1 MTPQMD
7 FKHFTTLYEYGVRYM
22 NPFAY
27 SLSPRGQYLW
37 QYLGDIAPGC
47 LQHLGAFRGVRYDRS
62 LEPKLLSHLEA
73 HWDSAVLPYMV
84 P

>member
-1 MTPQMD
+1 MD
-7 FKHFTTLYEYGVRYM
+7 FQHFTTLYEYGVRYV

-47 LQHLGAFRGVRYDRS
+47 LEKLEDFCAVRYDRS
-62 LEPKLLSHLEA
+62 LEVPLLQHLEENWRTA
-73 HWDSAVLPYMV
+73 VVPHLSA
-84 P
+84 

>member
-1 MTPQMD
+1 MD
-7 FKHFTTLYEYGVRYM
+7 FQHFRTLYEYGVRYV

-27 SLSPRGQYLW
+27 GLSPRGQYLW

-47 LQHLGAFRGVRYDRS
+47 LEKLEDFCAVRYDRS

-73 HWDSAVLPYMV
+73 HWDSAVLPYLAA
-84 P
+84 